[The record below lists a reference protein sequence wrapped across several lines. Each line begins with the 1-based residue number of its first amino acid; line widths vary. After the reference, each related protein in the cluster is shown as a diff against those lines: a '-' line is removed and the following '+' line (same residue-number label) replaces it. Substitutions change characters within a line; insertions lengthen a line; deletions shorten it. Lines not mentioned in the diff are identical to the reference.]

1 MSAIQE
7 NHLDF
12 EILDSDNPKII
23 IFIDAS
29 TYLDPT
35 PEKPIL
41 EVVLPGFNQYFIIN
55 INPYE
60 VNVFN
65 ANTVG
70 YTKTF
75 TNEYNCLG
83 DLPDG
88 VWEFTYRVCPY
99 DLVYIKK
106 CVLRKAQLN
115 QKLNTLYKLLQNADC
130 SLKEERQLKNKLT
143 DIEIFINTAKAYAAE
158 CDKARAS
165 NFYQI
170 ADKFTNDL
178 LKQLT

>member
-12 EILDSDNPKII
+12 EVLDTDDPKII

-29 TYLDPT
+29 TYLDT
-35 PEKPIL
+35 NPEKPIL

-55 INPYE
+55 IIPYQ

-65 ANTVG
+65 ANTIG
-70 YTKTF
+70 FTKTF

-99 DLVYIKK
+99 DLVYIQK
-106 CVLRKAQLN
+106 CVLRCALLN
-115 QKLNTLYKLLQNADC
+115 QKLNTIYRLLENTDC
-130 SLKEERQLKNKLT
+130 SLKEDRQLKNKLT
-143 DIEIFINTAKAYAAE
+143 DIDVFIHTAKAYAAE
-158 CDKARAS
+158 CNKTKAS

-170 ADKFTNDL
+170 ADKFASDL
-178 LKQLT
+178 IKQLT